1 MPAQESGSLI
11 EPLDTTKAGLRA
23 YLDEAAITTKSP
35 FHGGAAM
42 RVAVLR
48 FILDSARIHDPL
60 LRKAIGRQFLAT
72 PGWFASNASAARQAY
87 DVKSTVAQIEED
99 VDI

>member
-1 MPAQESGSLI
+1 MPAQDSGSLI
-11 EPLDTTKAGLRA
+11 EPLDTTKPGLRA
-23 YLDEAAITTKSP
+23 YLDEAALTTKSP

-48 FILDSARIHDPL
+48 FILDSARIHDPIV
-60 LRKAIGRQFLAT
+60 RKAIGKQFLAT
-72 PGWFASNASAARQAY
+72 PGWFGANASAARQAY
-87 DVKSTVAQIEED
+87 DVKSAVEKIIED